1 MAKLIFTSRYVR
13 DAPPSHL
20 QNYVQ
25 YISTREGVEKMDMS
39 KKDLPATMAQK
50 KLIRQILKDM
60 PDTKSLLEYEDYR
73 KQSTIG
79 NASEF
84 ITQALEQCLD
94 IAAMKENYVDYLANR
109 PRVERIG
116 GHGLFTDAG
125 KPVILSEVK
134 KEVSGHKGPVWTHV
148 VSLRRED
155 AARLG
160 YDSAKQWMSLLRS
173 KRAMLCKYMKIDS
186 ENLRWYAAFHNEGHH
201 PHVHLMVYATKES
214 EGYLTKAGIESMRSE
229 LAHDIFRQDFA
240 QIYAGQNQARSDLK
254 EIAAEQMKALI
265 LELDQEVYENPMI
278 VEKLLR
284 LSKRLQNTKGKKV
297 YGYLKADVKLLVD
310 QIVDELSKDPKVSE
324 AYRAWNTWQNQI
336 LQTYTSKA
344 PELLPLSKQ
353 KQLKSIKNM
362 VIAEAVK
369 LGSCHFSL
377 EELAGEAR
385 EQMEEGK
392 AAEKELLEN
401 VFSLKNGKDISQ
413 RVEQSMERLEMY
425 AVQGNPYA
433 QYILGKFYMY
443 GTQDN
448 PPDKEKSI
456 HYLKASADQG
466 NIYARF
472 LLEHIDSAHEPDVIL
487 AATRL
492 MHHLSRIFQ
501 NDYRKRTGGS
511 GIQHT
516 DRKQRRKQQE
526 KKKALGHKEDDHE
539 PQQTMNG

>member
-1 MAKLIFTSRYVR
+1 MAKLIFTCHYVR

-25 YISTREGVEKMDMS
+25 YISTREGVEKIDVS
-39 KKDLPATMAQK
+39 KKDLPTTMTQK

-73 KQSTIG
+73 KQPTIG

-84 ITQALEQCLD
+84 ITQALEQSLD

-109 PRVERIG
+109 PRVERLG
-116 GHGLFTDAG
+116 GHGLFTDVG

-134 KEVSGHKGPVWTHV
+134 KEVSEHKGPVWTHV

-155 AARLG
+155 AARFG

-201 PHVHLMVYATKES
+201 PHVHLMVYSTKES
-214 EGYLTKAGIESMRSE
+214 EGYLTKAGIDAMRSE

-240 QIYAGQNQARSDLK
+240 QIYAGQNQTRSNLK

-265 LELDQEVYENPMI
+265 LELDQGVYENPMI
-278 VEKLLR
+278 VEKLHC

-310 QIVDELSKDPKVSE
+310 QIVDELSRNQKVWE

-336 LQTYTSKA
+336 LQTYMSKA

-353 KQLKSIKNM
+353 KQFKSIRNM

-377 EELAGEAR
+377 EELAGEGQK
-385 EQMEEGK
+385 QMEEGE
-392 AAEKELLEN
+392 AAEKELLE
-401 VFSLKNGKDISQ
+401 VFSFKNEKDISQ
-413 RVEQSMERLEMY
+413 RVEQSMERLEAY

-448 PPDKEKSI
+448 PPDKEKAI
-456 HYLKASADQG
+456 HYLKASAAQG

-472 LLEHIDSAHEPDVIL
+472 LLEHIDSAHESDVIL

-492 MHHLSRIFQ
+492 MHHLSKIFQ
-501 NDYRKRTGGS
+501 DDYRERTGGS
-511 GIQHT
+511 GIQRM